1 MAFKSGRKFQNV
13 KLWLKDSAEKGRVQ
27 RKSKNGSRAY
37 SWLKN
42 ANKIFVYFDLRKERG
57 KKRKKLL
64 IDVAGI

>member
-1 MAFKSGRKFQNV
+1 M
-13 KLWLKDSAEKGRVQ
+13 DSAEKGRVQ